1 MAATANLAFEVIP
14 QDPSR
19 TEYRQGNTL
28 GADHRHWFRAKFVQ
42 QYRLFFRYHVPSKVI
57 VFAWVNDED
66 TQPACR
72 SSRFTII
79 LFR

>member
-42 QYRLFFRYHVPSKVI
+42 QYRLFFRYHVPRG
-57 VFAWVNDED
+57 DRLCMGERRGH
-66 TQPACR
+66 PAR
-72 SSRFTII
+72 LQKLAIHNYPI
-79 LFR
+79 